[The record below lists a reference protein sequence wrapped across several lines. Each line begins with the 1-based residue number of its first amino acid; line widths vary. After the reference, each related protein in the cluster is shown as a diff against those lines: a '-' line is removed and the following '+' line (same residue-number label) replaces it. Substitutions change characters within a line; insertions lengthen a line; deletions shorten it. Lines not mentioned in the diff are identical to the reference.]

1 MDTERSACLQFNQ
14 VIQDAFLVLP
24 WRRNESCSEIAGG
37 ETVIT
42 LNSENPIRPLGKF
55 QLKIPELIKVNQPRA
70 INYYFFCVWSVVT
83 GVEEEFWADVIDS
96 QSELSSQ
103 SEAEFLLK
111 GLLLVEAE
119 SYPENRNPVGDFI
132 RLVNQNLLSSSSK

>member
-1 MDTERSACLQFNQ
+1 MF
-14 VIQDAFLVLP
+14 
-24 WRRNESCSEIAGG
+24 
-37 ETVIT
+37 
-42 LNSENPIRPLGKF
+42 
-55 QLKIPELIKVNQPRA
+55 
-70 INYYFFCVWSVVT
+70 
-83 GVEEEFWADVIDS
+83 DS

-132 RLVNQNLLSSSSK
+132 RLVTQNLLNSSFK